1 MCIYIHTYIHAINSL
16 VGVVP
21 PGRARS
27 MFLAVGCW
35 DDTVQ
40 LLSLDPSDV
49 LGKGPAF
56 SVESRPTSLCL
67 VEMLRDT
74 SAPAQDSSSRS
85 RNSCMYACY
94 VCMIMVVCCV
104 DLLMSVCVSRI
115 FISGINICMYV
126 CLC

>member
-1 MCIYIHTYIHAINSL
+1 MHTINSL

-40 LLSLDPSDV
+40 LLSLDPADV

-85 RNSCMYACY
+85 RNSCMYVTY
-94 VCMIMVVCCV
+94 V
-104 DLLMSVCVSRI
+104 
-115 FISGINICMYV
+115 
-126 CLC
+126 

>member
-1 MCIYIHTYIHAINSL
+1 
-16 VGVVP
+16 
-21 PGRARS
+21 

-85 RNSCMYACY
+85 RNSCMYVCY
-94 VCMIMVVCCV
+94 VCMIMFVCCV
-104 DLLMSVCVSRI
+104 DILMSV
-115 FISGINICMYV
+115 
-126 CLC
+126 

>member
-1 MCIYIHTYIHAINSL
+1 
-16 VGVVP
+16 
-21 PGRARS
+21 

-40 LLSLDPSDV
+40 LLSLDPADV

-74 SAPAQDSSSRS
+74 SAPAQDSSSRY
-85 RNSCMYACY
+85 NGVYNIYVVCVYICMYAC
-94 VCMIMVVCCV
+94 IRT
-104 DLLMSVCVSRI
+104 SVTFTVGDCI
-115 FISGINICMYV
+115 
-126 CLC
+126 